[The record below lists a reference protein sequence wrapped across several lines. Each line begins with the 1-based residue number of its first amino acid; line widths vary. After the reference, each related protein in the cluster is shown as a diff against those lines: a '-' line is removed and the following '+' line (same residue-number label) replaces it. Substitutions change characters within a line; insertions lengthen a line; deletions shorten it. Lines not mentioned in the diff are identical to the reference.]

1 MKRKVKLGHGSHSW
15 PRFKLITSTRIV
27 PSGSEPPPACFLLT
41 AVTGLGLGSTFMKC
55 LKGYN
60 KLHRVSEHTG
70 QGLVLTTPRGLWE
83 TLKMLPS
90 GAILSINTSP
100 TVNLPA
106 RQSCSRPKAL
116 GKVGL
121 SSTHSSRTGW
131 GNPPFPLRYRPVL
144 PQDSRS
150 CLWAQFPL

>member
-1 MKRKVKLGHGSHSW
+1 MKRKVRLGHGSHSW
-15 PRFKLITSTRIV
+15 PHFKLITSTRIA
-27 PSGSEPPPACFLLT
+27 PSGSERTSMLPPNCSHS
-41 AVTGLGLGSTFMKC
+41 LGLGSTFLKC
-55 LKGYN
+55 PKGYN
-60 KLHRVSEHTG
+60 KLHRVSDHTG
-70 QGLVLTTPRGLWE
+70 QGLVLTAPRGLWE

-90 GAILSINTSP
+90 RAVLSINTSP

-106 RQSCSRPKAL
+106 RQSCSHPKAL

-121 SSTHSSRTGW
+121 SSTHLSRTGW